1 MTDRTAPVV
10 IKIGGSVLTGPK
22 AYARAARWLARRWRA
37 PEGLHRPLLAVVS
50 AENGVTDCLLAEAG
64 AIASPPDPR
73 ALDLLWATGEQRS
86 AALLALHLQALGIP
100 ACALN
105 AHETGLHHTRG
116 VLAVRTRHLRRAL
129 ESHAIVVAPGF
140 LASTPT
146 RAIVTL
152 GRGGSDLSAVALAA
166 ALGARFCELI
176 KDVPGYF
183 TADPA
188 REESAAH
195 IPRIGI
201 DTAIAMAD
209 AGCDH
214 VQATALRSAP
224 LHNIELHIRTAG
236 DDARHTTVTLEGERD
251 AIRHEDDSRRTA
263 VGA

>member
-1 MTDRTAPVV
+1 MTEATPVV

-22 AYARAARWLARRWRA
+22 AYARAARWLARRWRG
-37 PEGLHRPLLAVVS
+37 PEGFRAPLLAIVS
-50 AENGVTDCLLAEAG
+50 AENGVTDRLLDEAR
-64 AIASPPDPR
+64 AISASPDSR

-86 AALLALHLQALGIP
+86 AALLALHLQALCIP

-116 VLAVRTRHLRRAL
+116 ALGVRTRHLRRAL

-140 LASTPT
+140 LASTPS
-146 RAIVTL
+146 RSIVTL

-166 ALGARFCELI
+166 ALGARSCELI

-188 REESAAH
+188 RVPSAVH
-195 IPRIGI
+195 IPRIHI
-201 DTAIAMAD
+201 DAAIAMAD
-209 AGCDH
+209 AGCDL
-214 VQATALRSAP
+214 VQASALRSARC
-224 LHNIELHIRTAG
+224 HGIELHITTAG
-236 DDARHTTVTLEGERD
+236 DDARHTTVTIQGEEN
-251 AIRHEDDSRRTA
+251 AIRYEDDSRRAA